1 MECQLLQQVRESDA
15 INRAG
20 ARVIPSYHPPPRPGC
35 LWCCSH
41 RSAVLGRVFLPLGMV
56 QLCSLSQ
63 QREAVLTLSGWECS
77 LSTQH
82 GGMDVLLPQTNAALA
97 GISSFQLIPLQPMDL
112 GSVGSKGSCMGT
124 AVSLARPLWSGCRSF
139 SSSSM
144 FPKGEK
150 RILRLLSSA
159 FKNIRHFSLKE
170 LV

>member
-1 MECQLLQQVRESDA
+1 M
-15 INRAG
+15 
-20 ARVIPSYHPPPRPGC
+20 
-35 LWCCSH
+35 
-41 RSAVLGRVFLPLGMV
+41 LGRVFLALGRVFLALGMV

-63 QREAVLTLSGWECS
+63 QQRGEQPEAVLTLSGWECS

-82 GGMDVLLPQTNAALA
+82 GGMDVLLPETNAALA

-124 AVSLARPLWSGCRSF
+124 AVSLARPLCFGCRSF
-139 SSSSM
+139 NSSSM

-159 FKNIRHFSLKE
+159 FKNMRHFSLKE